1 MDHDTAPYEQFIIY
15 TLALAVAVAVAFF
28 PLAARSGAYTAGSP
42 PPEAPR
48 WSNENHHRNSV
59 VVTPGGCISA
69 PYGTGP
75 DYIPGRDAWG
85 NPVLPAD
92 PMTGFRPSLPMGVG
106 VEVELGTK
114 HIGGHKVELY
124 GQPLMFDPNG
134 PSWQRDCL
142 PPQK

>member
-1 MDHDTAPYEQFIIY
+1 MDHETSPYEQFIIY
-15 TLALAVAVAVAFF
+15 TLALAVALAVAFF
-28 PLAARSGAYTAGSP
+28 PMTARSGAYTTPGAAP
-42 PPEAPR
+42 KAPR
-48 WSNENHHRNSV
+48 WSNEHHLRESV
-59 VVTPGGCISA
+59 VVTPDCIAA
-69 PYGTGP
+69 PYGAGP

-106 VEVELGTK
+106 IEVDLGTK

-142 PPQK
+142 PTQK